1 MWKITPYCRSCFCT
15 VMENVSSANTQFALD
30 FYREVCGTSGN
41 IFFSPL
47 SISAAFAMVYLG
59 AKGNTAAQM
68 AKTLS
73 FNMTPDLHSDL
84 QKFISNIDKPDAP
97 YQLTLANRLYG
108 EKTFSFLKEF
118 LDATR
123 KFYQAELEPVDFI
136 GAAEESRCQINQWVE
151 AQTNGKITDM
161 LDPAAVNDTTTLV
174 LVNALYFKGEWQ
186 HAFRRSQTR
195 EMPFKINERET
206 KPVQMMYLQKVLP
219 FKHIEEYDLQI
230 VEMPYKGDELSTF
243 ILLPEGP
250 QNGSNP
256 LQKLEKELTLEKI
269 MEWTDR
275 KNMDSG
281 GYIDLY
287 LPKFK
292 LEDSYDLKEAL
303 THLGMTDAFD
313 ENLADLTGINREG
326 GLFISA
332 AVHKSFIDV
341 NEEGTEAAAATGI
354 SIKLCCLI
362 IGKEFMADH
371 PFLFFIRHNTSKT
384 ILFFGRFSSP

>member
-1 MWKITPYCRSCFCT
+1 MTCKKEI
-15 VMENVSSANTQFALD
+15 MENVSSANTQFALD

>member
-1 MWKITPYCRSCFCT
+1 
-15 VMENVSSANTQFALD
+15 MENVSSANTQFALD
-30 FYREVCGTSGN
+30 FYREVCLTSGN

-256 LQKLEKELTLEKI
+256 LQKLERELTLEKI

-313 ENLADLTGINREG
+313 ENLADLTAINREG

-362 IGKEFMADH
+362 IGKKFMADH

>member
-1 MWKITPYCRSCFCT
+1 MTCKKEI
-15 VMENVSSANTQFALD
+15 MENVSSANTQFALD

-97 YQLTLANRLYG
+97 YLLTLANRLYG

-151 AQTNGKITDM
+151 AQTNGKIMDI
-161 LDPAAVNDTTTLV
+161 LKPSAINNTTKLV
-174 LVNALYFKGEWQ
+174 IVNALYFKGDWLHSFDQ
-186 HAFRRSQTR
+186 YDTR

-219 FKHIEEYDLQI
+219 FKHIEEFGLQI
-230 VEMPYKGDELSTF
+230 VEMPYMGDELSMF
-243 ILLPEGP
+243 ILLPEEP

-269 MEWTDR
+269 NEWTDR

-292 LEDSYDLKEAL
+292 LEDSYDLKKAL
-303 THLGMTDAFD
+303 AHLGMTDVFD
-313 ENLADLTGINREG
+313 EKLADLTAINREG
-326 GLFISA
+326 GLFVSA

-354 SIKLCCLI
+354 SIQLCCLI
-362 IGKEFMADH
+362 IGKKFMADH
-371 PFLFFIRHNTSKT
+371 PFLFLIRHNTSKT

>member
-1 MWKITPYCRSCFCT
+1 MTEKNNLNKAVKTRNQI
-15 VMENVSSANTQFALD
+15 MENVSSANTQFALD
-30 FYREVCGTSGN
+30 FFREVCGTRGN

-59 AKGNTAAQM
+59 AKGNTAGQM
-68 AKTLS
+68 AKT

-84 QKFISNIDKPDAP
+84 QKFISDIDKPDAP

-108 EKTFSFLKEF
+108 EKTFSFLQEF

-123 KFYQAELEPVDFI
+123 KFYQAELEPIDFI
-136 GAAEESRCQINQWVE
+136 GAAEESCCQINQWVE
-151 AQTNGKITDM
+151 AQTN
-161 LDPAAVNDTTTLV
+161 
-174 LVNALYFKGEWQ
+174 
-186 HAFRRSQTR
+186 
-195 EMPFKINERET
+195 ET
-206 KPVQMMYLQKVLP
+206 KSIQMMYLQKVLP
-219 FKHIEEYDLQI
+219 FKHIEEYGLQI
-230 VEMPYKGDELSTF
+230 VEMPYKGDELSMV
-243 ILLPEGP
+243 ILLPEEP
-250 QNGSNP
+250 QNGSTP

-269 MEWTDR
+269 NEWTDR

-303 THLGMTDAFD
+303 AHLGMTDAFD
-313 ENLADLTGINREG
+313 EKLADLTGINREG

-354 SIKLCCLI
+354 FIMSKRLI
-362 IGKEFMADH
+362 HGKYFMADH

>member
-1 MWKITPYCRSCFCT
+1 MTCKKEI
-15 VMENVSSANTQFALD
+15 MENVSSANTQFALD
-30 FYREVCGTSGN
+30 FYREVCLTSGN
-41 IFFSPL
+41 IIFSPL

>member
-1 MWKITPYCRSCFCT
+1 
-15 VMENVSSANTQFALD
+15 MENVNSGNAQFALN
-30 FYREVCGTSGN
+30 FFREVCGTNTSGN
-41 IFFSPL
+41 IFFAPL
-47 SISAAFAMVYLG
+47 SITAAFAMVYLG

-68 AKTLS
+68 AKALS

-84 QKFISNIDKPDAP
+84 QKFISDIDKPDAP

-108 EKTFSFLKEF
+108 EKTFSFLQEF
-118 LDATR
+118 LDATW
-123 KFYQAELEPVDFI
+123 KFYQAELEPMDFI

-151 AQTNGKITDM
+151 AQTNGKIMDI
-161 LDPAAVNDTTTLV
+161 LNPLAVDSTATLV
-174 LVNALYFKGEWQ
+174 IVNALYFKGEWL
-186 HAFRRSQTR
+186 HMFDRFKTR

-219 FKHIEEYDLQI
+219 FKYIEEYDLQI
-230 VEMPYKGDELSTF
+230 VEMPYKGDELSMF
-243 ILLPEGP
+243 ILLPEEP

-269 MEWTDR
+269 NEWTDE
-275 KNMDSG
+275 KNMESG

-313 ENLADLTGINREG
+313 EKLADLTAINREG

-332 AVHKSFIDV
+332 AVHKSFIDM

-354 SIKLCCLI
+354 FIMSKRLI
-362 IGKEFMADH
+362 HGKYFMADH
-371 PFLFFIRHNTSKT
+371 PFLFFIRHNSSKT

>member
-1 MWKITPYCRSCFCT
+1 MPLNAGL
-15 VMENVSSANTQFALD
+15 MENVSSANTQFALD
-30 FYREVCGTSGN
+30 FFREVCGTSGN

-68 AKTLS
+68 AKALS

-84 QKFISNIDKPDAP
+84 KKFISDIDKPDAP

-108 EKTFSFLKEF
+108 AKTFSFLKEF

-123 KFYQAELEPVDFI
+123 KFYQAELEPMDFI
-136 GAAEESRCQINQWVE
+136 GAAEESCCQINQWVE
-151 AQTNGKITDM
+151 AQTNGKIADI
-161 LDPAAVNDTTTLV
+161 LDPSAVNDATRLV

-186 HAFRRSQTR
+186 HAFKRFKTR

-206 KPVQMMYLQKVLP
+206 KPVQMMYLQEVLP
-219 FKHIEEYDLQI
+219 FKQIEEYGLQI
-230 VEMPYKGDELSTF
+230 VEMPYKGDELSMF
-243 ILLPEGP
+243 ILLPEEP
-250 QNGSNP
+250 QNGSSP

-269 MEWTDR
+269 NEWTDR

-303 THLGMTDAFD
+303 AHLGMTDAFD
-313 ENLADLTGINREG
+313 EKLADLTGINREG
-326 GLFISA
+326 GLFIST

-354 SIKLCCLI
+354 SIEFQCLI
-362 IGKEFMADH
+362 IGKKFMADH
-371 PFLFFIRHNTSKT
+371 PFLFFIKHNMSKT

>member
-1 MWKITPYCRSCFCT
+1 
-15 VMENVSSANTQFALD
+15 MENVSSANTQFALD
-30 FYREVCGTSGN
+30 FFREVCGTSGN

-59 AKGNTAAQM
+59 AKGNTAGQM
-68 AKTLS
+68 SKILS

-84 QKFISNIDKPDAP
+84 KKFISDIDKPDAP

-123 KFYQAELEPVDFI
+123 KFYQAELEPMDFI
-136 GAAEESRCQINQWVE
+136 GAAEESCCQINQWVE
-151 AQTNGKITDM
+151 AQTNGKIMDI
-161 LDPAAVNDTTTLV
+161 LKPSAINNTTKLV
-174 LVNALYFKGEWQ
+174 LVNALYFKGHWLHSFDQ
-186 HAFRRSQTR
+186 YDTR

-219 FKHIEEYDLQI
+219 FKQIEEYGLQI
-230 VEMPYKGDELSTF
+230 VEMPYKGDELSMF
-243 ILLPEGP
+243 ILLPEEP
-250 QNGSNP
+250 QNGSTP

-269 MEWTDR
+269 NEWTDR

-303 THLGMTDAFD
+303 AHLGMTDAFD
-313 ENLADLTGINREG
+313 EKLADLTGINREG

-354 SIKLCCLI
+354 SIQLCCLI
-362 IGKEFMADH
+362 IGKKFMADH